1 MTPAYEPVNQ
11 DSEAGQSSDR
21 RCSSGSRRK
30 KSILFAGI
38 GLGVLVSAIFVVFA
52 QGDLVRGSFFSSP
65 ATGAEKQSA
74 GFLFV

>member
-1 MTPAYEPVNQ
+1 MTPAYEPVKQ
-11 DSEAGQSSDR
+11 DSEEGQMLDAP
-21 RCSSGSRRK
+21 SGSRRR

-38 GLGVLVSAIFVVFA
+38 GAGVLVSALFAVFA
-52 QGDLVRGSFFSSP
+52 QGDLIRGSFFSSP